1 MKLKLFTLLLILFI
15 PSFVEAQGL
24 RETVTNKEQ
33 RTKSLSSGNKK
44 GALTD
49 AAKKRKE
56 ENELKRQQKEYDYN
70 RACEYGT
77 IDAYRNFI
85 YEYPDSDKYSNDM
98 RNRINDYELW
108 NSACHENTIR
118 AYNDYLKDSE
128 YKSHESEAKAKIV
141 NLESIEKWTILSRSN
156 SIDSINAYMSKY
168 PNSPKLEDA
177 KLRIHQL
184 KGVQYYRNGDLKSAY
199 NEFTTAG
206 GRSALD
212 VANRDMY
219 DKAYEYSEYLRVK
232 SNSTE
237 SQMLAFMSAYPSSPY
252 YDEISNMV
260 AVSKARSLTKY
271 SNQYDYNGA
280 LSYAKDYTT
289 RSTVNNYIE
298 RAKQANAE
306 YRKELKREEWR
317 ENGGLV
323 NMAIEFVDFGLNFL
337 SPSSNRSY
345 NTLYYNMGIGFRIGN
360 YKSPVQ
366 FEVGVRPGIIVF
378 HENIND
384 KYEFT
389 KQYTKGRFH
398 MPVYGKFKINIGGG
412 SSKFYIF
419 GEIQY
424 NAIRIET
431 VERQFGYKAGFG
443 VQSRNWDWS
452 LYFKNEFGSYEPIFW
467 EDREPG
473 CQYLGTSLVRYF
485 RIY

>member
-1 MKLKLFTLLLILFI
+1 MKLKLFALLLFLVTA
-15 PSFVEAQGL
+15 PSFVEAQWLRGHTTQSKEVFKTNTKNRGGL
-24 RETVTNKEQ
+24 TESV
-33 RTKSLSSGNKK
+33 NKK
-44 GALTD
+44 NGENSLRGQQKQNRSKRENFTE

-56 ENELKRQQKEYDYN
+56 DNELKRQQKEYDYN

-118 AYNDYLKDSE
+118 AYNDYLKNSE
-128 YKSHESEAKAKIV
+128 YKSHESEAKAAIV
-141 NLESIEKWTILSRSN
+141 KLESIEKWKTLSRSN
-156 SIDSINAYMSKY
+156 SIDSINAYISKY

-184 KGVQYYRNGDLKSAY
+184 KGVQYYRNGDLKSAF
-199 NEFTTAG
+199 NEFTSAG

-260 AVSKARSLTKY
+260 AVSKARGLTKY

-306 YRKELKREEWR
+306 YRKEL
-317 ENGGLV
+317 
-323 NMAIEFVDFGLNFL
+323 
-337 SPSSNRSY
+337 
-345 NTLYYNMGIGFRIGN
+345 
-360 YKSPVQ
+360 
-366 FEVGVRPGIIVF
+366 
-378 HENIND
+378 
-384 KYEFT
+384 
-389 KQYTKGRFH
+389 
-398 MPVYGKFKINIGGG
+398 
-412 SSKFYIF
+412 
-419 GEIQY
+419 
-424 NAIRIET
+424 
-431 VERQFGYKAGFG
+431 
-443 VQSRNWDWS
+443 
-452 LYFKNEFGSYEPIFW
+452 
-467 EDREPG
+467 
-473 CQYLGTSLVRYF
+473 
-485 RIY
+485 